1 MATPEEAAQLPLS
14 GIRVVDLGRRL
25 AAPVCG
31 THLAD
36 FGADVI
42 KVEIPDGGDLR
53 RRTRPDEHINGLNP
67 DFAVD
72 NRNKRSVTLDLHSP
86 VGQGLLKR
94 LVGVSD
100 VLLENF
106 RPGTLEKWDLGYG
119 QLFQT
124 NPCLI
129 VARISAYGQT
139 GPHGNRVGEATTTA
153 AYAGHVYINGFP
165 DGPPLRLAAAYG
177 DHLGALFTLYGIMMA
192 LRVRD
197 RTGKGQV
204 IDTAL
209 YEALF
214 RITGSLVPAYA
225 AHGLIRNRRGNTD
238 TGQPAVGIFLAGD
251 GKYVAV
257 DSGDDR
263 HFARWAERIG
273 RLDMVDNP
281 GYENVKD
288 RIEHGPEIDEM
299 ITQWIGDRTGQEVV
313 AVLQELGI
321 PSDVVNS
328 AKDIYDEPHYHER
341 GSIVPVEIAGGS
353 TMYMP
358 GLQPH
363 LSETPGRIE
372 KFNLGLGEH
381 NDEVYQGLL
390 GMSPAELAALKDDG
404 VI

>member
-1 MATPEEAAQLPLS
+1 MAAREDDPQLPLS
-14 GIRVVDLGRRL
+14 GIRVVDLVRRL

-53 RRTRPDEHINGLNP
+53 RRTRPSEHINGLNP

-86 VGQGLLKR
+86 AGQGLLKR
-94 LVGVSD
+94 LVGLSD

-106 RPGTLEKWDLGYG
+106 RPGTLEKWDLGYES
-119 QLFQT
+119 LSKV

-129 VARISAYGQT
+129 IARISAYGQT

-165 DGPPLRLAAAYG
+165 EGPPLRLAAAYG

-192 LRVRD
+192 LRVRE

-204 IDTAL
+204 VDTAL
-209 YEALF
+209 YESLF

-238 TGQPAVGIFLAGD
+238 SGQPAVGIFLAGD

-281 GYENVKD
+281 SYKNVKD

-299 ITQWIGDRTGQEVV
+299 ITQWIGDRTGHEVV

-328 AKDIYDEPHYHER
+328 AKEIYEEPHFHER
-341 GSIVPVEIAGGS
+341 GSILPVEVAGGP

-363 LSETPGRIE
+363 LSETPGRVK
-372 KFNLGLGEH
+372 KFRLGLGEH
-381 NDEVYQGLL
+381 NEEVYQGLL
-390 GMSPAELAALKDDG
+390 GMSPAELAALKNDG

>member
-1 MATPEEAAQLPLS
+1 MAAGEEDPQLPLS

-53 RRTRPDEHINGLNP
+53 RRTRPSEHINGLNP

-86 VGQGLLKR
+86 AGQGLLKR

-106 RPGTLEKWDLGYG
+106 RPGTLEKWDLGHD
-119 QLFQT
+119 QLSRV
-124 NPCLI
+124 NPSLI

-192 LRVRD
+192 LRVRE

-204 IDTAL
+204 VDTAL
-209 YEALF
+209 YESLF

-238 TGQPAVGIFLAGD
+238 SGQPAVGIFLAGD

-281 GYENVKD
+281 SYRFVKD

-299 ITQWIGDRTGQEVV
+299 ITRWIGDRTGQEVV

-328 AKDIYDEPHYHER
+328 AKDIYEEPHFHER
-341 GSIVPVEIAGGS
+341 GSILPVEIDGGP

-363 LSETPGRIE
+363 LSETPGRVK
-372 KFNLGLGEH
+372 KFSLGLGEH
-381 NDEVYQGLL
+381 NEEVYQGLL
-390 GMSPAELAALKDDG
+390 GMSPAELAALKNDG

>member
-1 MATPEEAAQLPLS
+1 MAAREDDPQLPLS

-53 RRTRPDEHINGLNP
+53 RRTRPSEHINGLNP

-86 VGQGLLKR
+86 AGQGLLKR
-94 LVGVSD
+94 LVGLSD

-106 RPGTLEKWDLGYG
+106 RPGTLEKWDLGYES
-119 QLFQT
+119 LSKV

-129 VARISAYGQT
+129 IARISAYGQT

-165 DGPPLRLAAAYG
+165 EGPPLRLAAAYG

-192 LRVRD
+192 LRVRE

-204 IDTAL
+204 VDTAL
-209 YEALF
+209 YESLF

-238 TGQPAVGIFLAGD
+238 SGQPAVGIFLAGD

-273 RLDMVDNP
+273 RLDMVDNSS
-281 GYENVKD
+281 YKNVKD

-299 ITQWIGDRTGQEVV
+299 ITQWIGDRTGHEVV

-328 AKDIYDEPHYHER
+328 AKEIYEEPHFHER
-341 GSIVPVEIAGGS
+341 GSILPVEVAGGP

-363 LSETPGRIE
+363 LSETPGRVK
-372 KFNLGLGEH
+372 KFRLGLGEH
-381 NDEVYQGLL
+381 NEEVYQGLL
-390 GMSPAELAALKDDG
+390 GMSPAELAALKNDG